1 MSGGGDE
8 ELERAN
14 VAALEPVYEQWSRG
28 NWRPRFDVYAD
39 DFEWGWS
46 EEFPELRGVA
56 LDPGSRSDRLYAWL
70 SGWEDWRCEA
80 EGMVAV
86 GDLVVALCRYTGRGR
101 ESGVEV
107 DALGAHL
114 WTLRDGEAVR
124 LEVFSNRE
132 KALRAAGLEPA

>member
-46 EEFPELRGVA
+46 EEFPELR
-56 LDPGSRSDRLYAWL
+56 
-70 SGWEDWRCEA
+70 
-80 EGMVAV
+80 
-86 GDLVVALCRYTGRGR
+86 
-101 ESGVEV
+101 
-107 DALGAHL
+107 
-114 WTLRDGEAVR
+114 EAVR